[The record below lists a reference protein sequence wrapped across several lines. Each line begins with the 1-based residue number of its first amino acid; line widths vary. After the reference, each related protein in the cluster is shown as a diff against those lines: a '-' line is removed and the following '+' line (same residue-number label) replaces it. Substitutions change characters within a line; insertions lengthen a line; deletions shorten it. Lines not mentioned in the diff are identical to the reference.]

1 MKEAASYLHDG
12 PRPRILFL
20 SSFSLKVLARC
31 DVPFG
36 RRVTRQLA
44 MQAEQKMHLSYLP
57 PSIHPHPTHTG
68 QSMACDSLSGRAID
82 WVMQLRT
89 YTVCR
94 ALDTL
99 RSKQT

>member
-1 MKEAASYLHDG
+1 M
-12 PRPRILFL
+12 
-20 SSFSLKVLARC
+20 
-31 DVPFG
+31 PFG

-44 MQAEQKMHLSYLP
+44 MQAEPKMHLSYLP

-68 QSMACDSLSGRAID
+68 QSMACDSLSARAID

-99 RSKQT
+99 RSKRTWDFQSKGERTRFEMSDVARSLRYGRGCDIEG